1 MFAAPMMPVP
11 AGLPGRVFDQ
21 DPMAQAFG
29 THHLPGSAGAAQAS
43 QSGVASAGGPTQHR
57 FQPYEDNGGTS
68 LGVSGKDFAILGSD
82 TRLSRGYSILTRESS
97 KQIQLTDKCVL
108 VSAGMKAD
116 RDTLQ
121 KMLKTRLTM
130 YEHQHGKPM
139 ATPAIAQLLSTTLY
153 HRRFFPLYTFNIL
166 GGLDE
171 NGQGC
176 IFTYD
181 AIGSYERTFYSA
193 QGSGQ
198 SLTMPLLD
206 NQVGLHN
213 QTNKV
218 PPSQLPGHVPIR
230 EDLEAEDVLDLMK
243 DAFTNAGERDIY
255 TGDHVEFS
263 IITATGTRTERFELK
278 RD

>member
-121 KMLKTRLTM
+121 KVRCRVGRFLNR
-130 YEHQHGKPM
+130 
-139 ATPAIAQLLSTTLY
+139 PAGSELVV
-153 HRRFFPLYTFNIL
+153 HR
-166 GGLDE
+166 
-171 NGQGC
+171 C
-176 IFTYD
+176 
-181 AIGSYERTFYSA
+181 
-193 QGSGQ
+193 
-198 SLTMPLLD
+198 
-206 NQVGLHN
+206 
-213 QTNKV
+213 
-218 PPSQLPGHVPIR
+218 
-230 EDLEAEDVLDLMK
+230 
-243 DAFTNAGERDIY
+243 
-255 TGDHVEFS
+255 
-263 IITATGTRTERFELK
+263 
-278 RD
+278 

>member
-1 MFAAPMMPVP
+1 MGALNMMQTPMFLDPRMNPMLAPPP
-11 AGLPGRVFDQ
+11 
-21 DPMAQAFG
+21 
-29 THHLPGSAGAAQAS
+29 HLPGSMGSADVQRAQKAAA
-43 QSGVASAGGPTQHR
+43 AGGPIQHR
-57 FQPYEDNGGTS
+57 FQPYEDNGGTTI
-68 LGVSGKDFAILGSD
+68 GVSGKDFAILGSD
-82 TRLSRGYSILTRESS
+82 SRLSRGYSILCRDST
-97 KQIQLTDKCVL
+97 KQVQLTANCVL

-116 RDTLQ
+116 RDNLH

-153 HRRFFPLYTFNIL
+153 HRRFFPLYTFNVL

-181 AIGSYERTFYSA
+181 AIGSYERVFYSA
-193 QGSGQ
+193 SGSGQ

-218 PPSQLPGHVPIR
+218 EPVQCPGIVPIR
-230 EDLEAEDVLDLMK
+230 DDLTVDETLELMK

-255 TGDHVEFS
+255 TGDTVDFS
-263 IITATGTRTERFELK
+263 IITAEGTRVERFALK